1 MTMQVAMIAADGI
14 VLASDLKWVATGD
27 SPQGRPFRHHEY
39 KSKIK
44 IDKEIAICCA
54 GDMIDST
61 RVADE
66 ILLHWR
72 EGEGDEVQRILRI
85 VTPLFKK
92 RSIECLVAIA
102 APNKKLIYILGAK
115 VAVGVGAKTEW
126 RLTIA
131 PVRGTQTA
139 GDIANE
145 ATFWLR
151 YYDASLSVQE
161 LKRLAAHLVVEAVNF
176 NNAMIGGLEV
186 VVSDSSGFT
195 RLSDDKC
202 QQLEAE
208 TKQRSCDIGELILRS
223 PTQR

>member
-14 VLASDLKWVATGD
+14 VLASDLKWVTTGND
-27 SPQGRPFRHHEY
+27 PRGPFRLPEY

-54 GDMIDST
+54 GNDMTHAT

-72 EGEGDEVQRILRI
+72 DGDGDEVQRIQRI
-85 VTPLFKK
+85 VVPLFKK
-92 RSIECLVAIA
+92 RDFQCLIA
-102 APNKKLIYILGAK
+102 LAPPIKKLIYVRDSKFATGIGTR
-115 VAVGVGAKTEW
+115 TEW
-126 RLTIA
+126 SRSIA
-131 PVRGTQTA
+131 PTHPIQIA
-139 GDIANE
+139 GDQAND
-145 ATFWLR
+145 AKFWLR
-151 YYDASLSVQE
+151 YYDASLPVQE

-186 VVSDSSGFT
+186 VVSDSSGFI

-202 QQLEAE
+202 RQLETEAKKR
-208 TKQRSCDIGELILRS
+208 TSDMGELVLRPPS
-223 PTQR
+223 HK

>member
-14 VLASDLKWVATGD
+14 VVASDMKWVTPGD
-27 SPQGRPFRHHEY
+27 DRRGPFRHSEY

-44 IDKEIAICCA
+44 VDREIAICCA
-54 GDMIDST
+54 GEDMGSST
-61 RVADE
+61 QVADE

-72 EGEGDEVQRILRI
+72 EGEGDEVQRIRRI

-115 VAVGVGAKTEW
+115 VAVGAGAKTEW

-131 PVRGTQTA
+131 PVHRFQTA
-139 GDIANE
+139 GDQAN
-145 ATFWLR
+145 AAKFWLR

-186 VVSDSSGFT
+186 VESDSSGFT
-195 RLSDDKC
+195 CLSDDKC

-208 TKQRSCDIGELILRS
+208 AKKRAFDMGELILRPPS
-223 PTQR
+223 HK